1 MVYKTRTK
9 NINFLFAVCLFLLL
23 GTFRGSIAANY
34 TILAANDLGMH
45 CADQD
50 FRIFSILPPYNVLNA
65 QVLMKGSGLQ
75 IPPQMMS
82 PANGVTGKWCSCYL

>member
-1 MVYKTRTK
+1 MVYKTK
-9 NINFLFAVCLFLLL
+9 NASLLL
-23 GTFRGSIAANY
+23 CICLLLLFGTVRLSFAANF

-65 QVLMKGSGLQ
+65 QVLMKGSKPQ
-75 IPPQMMS
+75 IMS
-82 PANGVTGKWCSCYL
+82 PDDGIHVTYK